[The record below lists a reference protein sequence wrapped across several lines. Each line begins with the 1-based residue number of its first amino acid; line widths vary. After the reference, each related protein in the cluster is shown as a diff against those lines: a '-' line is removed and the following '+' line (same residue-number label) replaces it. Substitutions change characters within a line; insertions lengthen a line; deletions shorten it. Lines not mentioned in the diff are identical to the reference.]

1 MNINILSVTKQKIL
15 SSILL
20 IIAFLQNAIP
30 SRYFRLIIIRSASI
44 FCTET
49 QYIYFA
55 KKQILYVAG
64 NNEHLKG
71 AIANESNWHCA

>member
-1 MNINILSVTKQKIL
+1 MIIVAHSDTDIHPQTRLLRQFIL
-15 SSILL
+15 
-20 IIAFLQNAIP
+20 P
-30 SRYFRLIIIRSASI
+30 ASI